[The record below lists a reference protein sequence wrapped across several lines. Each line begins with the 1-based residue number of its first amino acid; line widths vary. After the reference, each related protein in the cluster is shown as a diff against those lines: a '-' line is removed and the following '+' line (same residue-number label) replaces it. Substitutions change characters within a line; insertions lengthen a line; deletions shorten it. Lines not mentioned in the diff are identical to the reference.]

1 MHRVPHVSS
10 LTRAAIRRVEERRLR
25 PGLVADALITFER
38 AFSQSGR
45 YLDASRVWEPGLEI
59 EDARD
64 DLDEVM
70 RYLPKG
76 ASADLGR
83 LITRMDA
90 EFERRTLPD
99 PGQMSEWTAGRW
111 WWWRRMRERQ
121 PSEPS
126 HACGRGATGV
136 RSEFLAGGSK

>member
-1 MHRVPHVSS
+1 M
-10 LTRAAIRRVEERRLR
+10 T
-25 PGLVADALITFER
+25 TFER

-45 YLDASRVWEPGLEI
+45 YLDASQVWEPGLEI

-70 RYLPKG
+70 HNLPKG
-76 ASADLGR
+76 ARADLGR

-90 EFERRTLPD
+90 EFERRTLPN

-111 WWWRRMRERQ
+111 WWWWRMRER
-121 PSEPS
+121 
-126 HACGRGATGV
+126 
-136 RSEFLAGGSK
+136 